1 MEILIDRQKLAER
14 IRELGQQISEDYRG
28 KSLICIGVLKGCV
41 LFMSDLI
48 REIDGD
54 VAIDFMGVSSYRGTE
69 STGVVQITLDLRG
82 NIEGKHALIVEDIVD
97 SGLTLQY
104 LHQSLLL
111 RNPKS
116 LRIVSLL
123 DKSVCRKVEVPLD
136 YVGFEIPDAFV
147 VGYGLDLDERF
158 RNLPHIAIYGGE

>member
-1 MEILIDRQKLAER
+1 MEILIDQQKLATR

-48 REIDGD
+48 RQIDGD
-54 VAIDFMGVSSYRGTE
+54 VSIDFMGVSSYRGKE

-82 NIEGKHALIVEDIVD
+82 NIEGKDVLIVEDIVD

-104 LHQSLLL
+104 LMQALQV
-111 RNPKS
+111 RNPES
-116 LRIVSLL
+116 LRIVTLL
-123 DKSVCRKVEVPLD
+123 NKSECRKVEVPLD
-136 YVGFEIPDAFV
+136 YVGFEIPNAFV

-158 RNLPHIAIYGGE
+158 RNLSHIAIYDGE